1 MTSSSLQPG
10 QKIPATIVT
19 GFLGAGK
26 TTLIRNLLQNAN
38 GKRIALIVNEFG
50 DMGFDGSLVNGC
62 ADPDCAAE
70 EVVELTNGCICCTV
84 ADDFLPTMEML
95 LARETPPEHIVI
107 ETSGLALPQ
116 PLVRAFSWPSVK
128 PKVTVD
134 GVVTVLDA
142 AALAEGRI
150 ALDEQALEAQ
160 RAADEALD
168 HESPVE
174 ELFHDQLRCADLV
187 VLNKA
192 DLVGGETLQKV
203 QERISADV
211 RDAVHIVS
219 SEKGTL
225 PIEVLLGRASAA
237 EDDMADRHEHHHHHH
252 DDDHHHD
259 HDDDHHHH
267 DHHHDHHHHDDFES
281 HVLEVSGFESLKAA
295 EEKVLE
301 AMALKGVLRIKG
313 AVTIE
318 GKAAPAMVQAV
329 GPRVETWFAAGAE
342 SAGRLVVI
350 GLKGFDLTAV
360 QSLLGNVKA
369 AA

>member
-1 MTSSSLQPG
+1 MTSTSLQPG
-10 QKIPATIVT
+10 AKIPATIVT

-26 TTLIRNLLQNAN
+26 TTLIRNLLQNAD

-95 LARETPPEHIVI
+95 LARDNPPEHIVI

-116 PLVRAFSWPSVK
+116 PLVRAFTWPSVK
-128 PKVTVD
+128 PRVTVD

-150 ALDEQALEAQ
+150 ALDEAALEAQ

-174 ELFHDQLRCADLV
+174 ELFQDQLRCADLV

-192 DLVGGETLQKV
+192 DLVADEVLQRVKDK
-203 QERISADV
+203 ISADV
-211 RDAVHIVS
+211 RASVHIVS

-237 EDDMADRHEHHHHHH
+237 EDDIAARHEHHHHHH
-252 DDDHHHD
+252 DDDHD
-259 HDDDHHHH
+259 HDDD
-267 DHHHDHHHHDDFES
+267 HHDHHHHDDFES
-281 HVLEVSGFESLKAA
+281 HVLDVPSFASMKEVEA
-295 EEKVLE
+295 KVLE
-301 AMALKGVLRIKG
+301 AMMLKGVLRIKG
-313 AVTIE
+313 AVQVE

-350 GLKGFDLTAV
+350 GLKGLDLTAV
-360 QSLLGNVKA
+360 QGALGKVAEA
-369 AA
+369 AE